1 VPVGVYYIAFYL
13 ASYKYGGYTL
23 KSFLS
28 QSYGFVLLGIFLET
42 ASYLHSTC
50 SLLEIIAI
58 IASQIKASSRLSLL
72 YLRPYPNEYQR
83 PGYDMIEPS
92 LRTLPPLAPS
102 RDYYG
107 SNPARLNQQYHHISL
122 PEERPRQDNMDRS
135 GDCMVILPFSRSA
148 FRGSQ
153 HAGPNKCECS
163 SFFMSPGD
171 PNACLCGHPASCHSP
186 KPSGSEASSSNE
198 SSPYMPP
205 ISMFSQGYTGPLL
218 SPPVSVQH
226 PSPPRSESHSYHHQE
241 DAFTPAI
248 LARLARLEKLLTSEI
263 QARQILQ
270 ENQKYIQLT
279 QQRLSQHCRYLSE
292 EIDLII
298 TKSGESVRESLDFEV
313 LNQRQKKMADDIEGI
328 KITLEGLDE
337 RTEDLEFRNDDLEKL
352 VEEEKEER
360 RVGSGRVGSERD
372 NEVVSKASTPKEDGA
387 PRNKRATL
395 ALTTTTTVS
404 VMTDAST
411 LPSPPPSSKRSR
423 SPSDAAPPS
432 YELSCSGAGTNSP
445 AVANKRLRRTV

>member
-1 VPVGVYYIAFYL
+1 
-13 ASYKYGGYTL
+13 
-23 KSFLS
+23 
-28 QSYGFVLLGIFLET
+28 
-42 ASYLHSTC
+42 
-50 SLLEIIAI
+50 
-58 IASQIKASSRLSLL
+58 
-72 YLRPYPNEYQR
+72 
-83 PGYDMIEPS
+83 
-92 LRTLPPLAPS
+92 
-102 RDYYG
+102 
-107 SNPARLNQQYHHISL
+107 
-122 PEERPRQDNMDRS
+122 
-135 GDCMVILPFSRSA
+135 MVILPFSRSA

-171 PNACLCGHPASCHSP
+171 PSACLCGHPASCHNP

-205 ISMFSQGYTGPLL
+205 ISMFTQGYAGPML
-218 SPPVSVQH
+218 SPPASVQHH
-226 PSPPRSESHSYHHQE
+226 PSPPRSDSHSYHHQD
-241 DAFTPAI
+241 DALTPAI

-270 ENQKYIQLT
+270 ENQKFIQLS
-279 QQRLSQHCRYLSE
+279 QQRLSQHCRCLSE

-298 TKSGESVRESLDFEV
+298 TKSGESARESLDFEV

-328 KITLEGLDE
+328 KIALEGLDE
-337 RTEDLEFRNDDLEKL
+337 RAEDLEFRNDDLEKW

-372 NEVVSKASTPKEDGA
+372 EDVVSKISTQKEDGA
-387 PRNKRATL
+387 SRTKRATL

-411 LPSPPPSSKRSR
+411 LPSPPLSSKRRR
-423 SPSDAAPPS
+423 SPSDAAPLP
-432 YELSCSGAGTNSP
+432 YELSCSGAGTSSP
-445 AVANKRLRRTV
+445 TVANKRLRRTA